1 MRRASQRDTNHR
13 DIVHALEQVGCTVQ
27 DLSLVGGG
35 CPDLAVAF
43 RGANY
48 FIEIKREKA
57 KGIKGGD
64 LRKSQ
69 KKWLATWRG
78 PAFVVR
84 TIDEALCA
92 IGAKAWPEVAK

>member
-1 MRRASQRDTNHR
+1 MMRRSQRDTNHK
-13 DIVHALEQVGCTVQ
+13 DIVRALEQVGCTVQ

-43 RGANY
+43 RGVNY
-48 FIEIKREKA
+48 FVEIKREKA
-57 KGIKGGD
+57 KGIKGGN

-69 KKWLATWRG
+69 EDWLAMWRG

-84 TIDEALCA
+84 NVDEALAA
-92 IGAKAWPEVAK
+92 IGAKDTPQ